1 MVDLE
6 HLQGLLL
13 ILHITTHSI
22 RLLVHI
28 LDYLEPGMSHGPIE
42 ALLLLLDHLA
52 RIRRLYVSILEL
64 IILELVILELII
76 FILMAV

>member
-1 MVDLE
+1 MLNF
-6 HLQGLLL
+6 
-13 ILHITTHSI
+13 
-22 RLLVHI
+22 
-28 LDYLEPGMSHGPIE
+28 E

-64 IILELVILELII
+64 IILELVI